1 MFSNAFLYKEKNGIM
16 HCECPECS
24 ETVFVCENDRNGK
37 TPEYFVRCDECGNWF
52 NASTDY

>member
-1 MFSNAFLYKEKNGIM
+1 MISNAFLYKEKNGIM

-37 TPEYFVRCDECGNWF
+37 APEYFVRCDECGNWF